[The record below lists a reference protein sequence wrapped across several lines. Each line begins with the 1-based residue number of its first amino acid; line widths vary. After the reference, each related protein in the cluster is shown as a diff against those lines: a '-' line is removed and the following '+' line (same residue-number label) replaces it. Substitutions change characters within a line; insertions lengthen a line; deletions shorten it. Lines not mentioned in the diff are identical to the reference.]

1 MALPKIN
8 TFPMYSTTV
17 PSTQQQIRF
26 RPFNVGEEK
35 ILLIAFESD
44 DRSHIAE
51 AILDIVLNCIE
62 EKLDPDSLTVFDVE
76 YLFLQIRSKAVGET
90 SNIAMACQS
99 CEHQN
104 QVIVKLE
111 EINIDVNSF
120 PEKRIKIND
129 EYTIDL
135 KFPGYKQIIDNKE
148 TLEVDNINELVFQM
162 LIMCLD
168 KLHTPDELLDFNEEP
183 KEEIEEFINNLSS
196 DQYAKMM
203 EFVQDLPKLS
213 QDVEYKC
220 ESCGEENKYT
230 LEGLSDFF

>member
-44 DRSHIAE
+44 DRAHIAE
-51 AILDIVLNCIE
+51 AILDTVLDCIE

-99 CEHQN
+99 CEQQN
-104 QVIVKLE
+104 QVVVKLE
-111 EINIDVNSF
+111 EINIDPNSF
-120 PEKRIKIND
+120 PEKRRNRRV
-129 EYTIDL
+129 Y
-135 KFPGYKQIIDNKE
+135 
-148 TLEVDNINELVFQM
+148 
-162 LIMCLD
+162 
-168 KLHTPDELLDFNEEP
+168 
-183 KEEIEEFINNLSS
+183 
-196 DQYAKMM
+196 
-203 EFVQDLPKLS
+203 
-213 QDVEYKC
+213 
-220 ESCGEENKYT
+220 
-230 LEGLSDFF
+230 